1 MAIFGIFL
9 SLQDMEFTA
18 SQIAS
23 FIDGKIIGD
32 ENATIT
38 GVSPI
43 ESCEPGHLS
52 FIAQA
57 RFADYIDKAKCS
69 VLIVSEKLLTAE
81 TYPTTIIAVED
92 AYLSFQVLMN
102 LYKEMQGRKS
112 GIEQGAVFH
121 ETATV
126 GEDVYVGAFT
136 CVSEKVKIGDGSQIY
151 PQVYIGKN
159 VKIGKNCII
168 YSGVRIYD
176 YCVIGD
182 DCVIHSNTVIGSDG
196 FGFQPTKDGYQKIPQ
211 LGNVI
216 LEDHVEIGSNCSIDR
231 GTIGSTVI
239 GRGTK
244 IDNLIQIAHNVKI
257 GQNNVIAAQAG
268 IAGSTTIGDWNQ
280 IGGQVGIVGHINI
293 GNQVKIQ
300 AQSGVNSGAK
310 DGDILYGSPAIN
322 AGEYRR
328 NYVHF
333 RNFTEIVKRITAIEN
348 TSKNKSSE

>member
-1 MAIFGIFL
+1 
-9 SLQDMEFTA
+9 MEFTA

-23 FIDGKIIGD
+23 FINGKIIGD
-32 ENATIT
+32 ENAAIT

-43 ESCEPGHLS
+43 ENGEKGHLS
-52 FIAQA
+52 FVAQE
-57 RFADYIDKAKCS
+57 RFAEFIETSDCS
-69 VLIVSEKLLTAE
+69 VLIVSEKLLTKDS
-81 TYPTTIIAVED
+81 YPNTIISVED
-92 AYLSFQVLMN
+92 AYLSFQILMN
-102 LYKEMQGRKS
+102 LYTEMQDRKS
-112 GIEQGAVFH
+112 GIEDGAVFH
-121 ETATV
+121 ESAQV
-126 GEDVYVGAFT
+126 GENVYVGAFT
-136 CVSEKVKIGDGSQIY
+136 CVSEKVKIGSESQIY

-182 DCVIHSNTVIGSDG
+182 HCVIHSNTVIGSDG

-216 LEDHVEIGSNCSIDR
+216 LEDHVEIGANCTIDR

-239 GRGTK
+239 GTGTK

-257 GQNNVIAAQAG
+257 GAHNVIAAQAG
-268 IAGSTTIGDWNQ
+268 IAGSTIIGDWNQ

-300 AQSGVNSGAK
+300 AQSGVNSSAK
-310 DGDILYGSPAIN
+310 DGDVLYGSPAIN

-328 NYVHF
+328 SYVHF
-333 RNFTEIVKRITAIEN
+333 RNFTQIVNRINNLEN
-348 TSKNKSSE
+348 TSKDKANE